1 MRAMHDEGEE
11 ADAVTAVY
19 DALDAD
25 DPERALAILGPALA
39 QEQDD
44 PVLQFLHGV
53 TRLALDEPQLAI
65 APLER
70 AVELDPEDAEFRAH
84 LAEARFRTCR
94 FDEAEREARRA
105 AALDPKLALAHY
117 VVGLIAERRGDDAEA
132 DLALARATRLAPEA
146 YPAVR
151 LERPAFE
158 QHLREA
164 IDRLPAP
171 FAGAL
176 DTVAVTV
183 EPWPDEALLRDTEPP
198 LDPELLGL
206 FVGHALPDRHTS
218 GPGGEL
224 PARIFLFQ
232 RNLERYAA
240 DTEDL
245 VEQIGITLRHELGHY
260 LGLDEDEIDAA
271 GHG

>member
-1 MRAMHDEGEE
+1 MHDEDD
-11 ADAVTAVY
+11 DAVPLVY
-19 DALDAD
+19 DALDAG
-25 DPERALAILGPALA
+25 DPERALAILESALA
-39 QEQDD
+39 RERDD

-53 TRLALDEPQLAI
+53 TRLALDEPQIAI
-65 APLER
+65 APLAR

-84 LAEARFRTCR
+84 LAEALFRSCR
-94 FDEAEREARRA
+94 FEEAEREARRA

-117 VVGLIAERRGDDAEA
+117 FVGLLAERRGDDGEA
-132 DLALARATRLAPEA
+132 DRALARATRLDSEA
-146 YPAVR
+146 YPAAVR

-158 QHLREA
+158 EHLRQA

-171 FAGAL
+171 FADAL

-183 EPWPDEALLRDTEPP
+183 EPWPEEALLRDTEPP

-206 FVGHALPDRHTS
+206 FVGHALPDRHAS

-224 PARIFLFQ
+224 PGRIFLFQ

-240 DTEDL
+240 DTDDL